1 MKLALIATG
10 RWASVG
16 PGFAQVSEPGA
27 WLSPLKLDRSP
38 LGAPSPKISLERS
51 QSPPQGLRIPPSD
64 SQLPRLCLIPV
75 LLTTGAAAGT
85 GGKGLFL
92 LQCLFSA
99 LY

>member
-1 MKLALIATG
+1 MTCDGPSLKTWSFSSKKKDLMKLALIATG

-51 QSPPQGLRIPPSD
+51 IKVLTT
-64 SQLPRLCLIPV
+64 LIPSE
-75 LLTTGAAAGT
+75 GSE
-85 GGKGLFL
+85 GKICPLPLSPSFR
-92 LQCLFSA
+92 
-99 LY
+99 